1 MITFWAVAILLL
13 AIAVAMLLWPLLKAS
28 KANQSDIDQRQMN
41 INIAKERLAELDKER
56 EDKELSDEDYQE
68 IKKELEGAL
77 FFDLE
82 DQSVQQDEEK
92 EEKAGTWGFVL
103 IAIFVPL
110 LSISM
115 YVTLGSP
122 EGMKM
127 IPGQQPERIA
137 ANPQQ
142 NQAGSIREMV
152 MKLVEKL
159 KENPENADSWFM
171 MGRTMMNLEQYK
183 EAVTAFRKVL
193 SLTGDDAVT
202 LVSLA
207 DALAMQY
214 GGVLDGEPKLL
225 LEKAIILDGNN
236 VTALWLLG
244 MAAERRENHQLSLS
258 YWEKLYPMLENG
270 DPTKDTLANLIAE
283 AKSGLENGGSVT
295 ANIAPAKSTNSAQS
309 TKSAQIRVSVRISD
323 ELRAS
328 TSGNELVFIYA
339 KAMSGPPMPLAAVK
353 MKVSDLPADVI
364 LNDSMAMMPQ
374 MKLSSFDN
382 VIIGARVSKSGQ
394 PVSQMGDYEGE
405 IANISVK
412 NQKEVVTVI
421 INKIKK

>member
-13 AIAVAMLLWPLLKAS
+13 AIAVAILLWPLLKAS

-214 GGVLDGEPKLL
+214 GGVLDGEPESL

-244 MAAERRENHQLSLS
+244 MVAERRENHQLSLS

-270 DPTKDTLANLIAE
+270 DPSVAVLMSSLLAKL
-283 AKSGLENGGSVT
+283 
-295 ANIAPAKSTNSAQS
+295 
-309 TKSAQIRVSVRISD
+309 
-323 ELRAS
+323 
-328 TSGNELVFIYA
+328 F
-339 KAMSGPPMPLAAVK
+339 K
-353 MKVSDLPADVI
+353 M
-364 LNDSMAMMPQ
+364 
-374 MKLSSFDN
+374 
-382 VIIGARVSKSGQ
+382 
-394 PVSQMGDYEGE
+394 
-405 IANISVK
+405 
-412 NQKEVVTVI
+412 
-421 INKIKK
+421 

>member
-13 AIAVAMLLWPLLKAS
+13 AIAVAILLWPLLKAS

-295 ANIAPAKSTNSAQS
+295 ANIAPAKSTNSAQ
-309 TKSAQIRVSVRISD
+309 IRVSVRISD

-374 MKLSSFDN
+374 MKLSSFDK

>member
-13 AIAVAMLLWPLLKAS
+13 AIAVAILLWPLLKAS

-295 ANIAPAKSTNSAQS
+295 ANIVPAQSINSAKTTNS
-309 TKSAQIRVSVRISD
+309 TQIRVSVRISD

-374 MKLSSFDN
+374 MKLSSFDK

>member
-1 MITFWAVAILLL
+1 
-13 AIAVAMLLWPLLKAS
+13 
-28 KANQSDIDQRQMN
+28 
-41 INIAKERLAELDKER
+41 
-56 EDKELSDEDYQE
+56 
-68 IKKELEGAL
+68 
-77 FFDLE
+77 
-82 DQSVQQDEEK
+82 
-92 EEKAGTWGFVL
+92 
-103 IAIFVPL
+103 
-110 LSISM
+110 
-115 YVTLGSP
+115 
-122 EGMKM
+122 
-127 IPGQQPERIA
+127 
-137 ANPQQ
+137 
-142 NQAGSIREMV
+142 
-152 MKLVEKL
+152 
-159 KENPENADSWFM
+159 

-295 ANIAPAKSTNSAQS
+295 ANIAPAKSTNSAQ
-309 TKSAQIRVSVRISD
+309 IRVSVRISD

-374 MKLSSFDN
+374 MKLSSFDK

>member
-82 DQSVQQDEEK
+82 DQSVPQDEEK

-115 YVTLGSP
+115 YVMLGSP

-142 NQAGSIREMV
+142 NQAGSIKEMV
-152 MKLVEKL
+152 IKLVEKL
-159 KENPENADSWFM
+159 KKNPKDADSWFV
-171 MGRTMMNLEQYK
+171 MGRTMMNLDQYQ
-183 EAVTAFRKVL
+183 EAVIAFRKVL

-207 DALAMQY
+207 DALAMEY
-214 GGVLDGEPKLL
+214 GGVLDGEPESL
-225 LEKAIILDGNN
+225 LEKAITLDGNN

-270 DPTKDTLANLIAE
+270 DPTKDTLKDLITE

-295 ANIAPAKSTNSAQS
+295 ANIAPAQSINSAKTTNS
-309 TKSAQIRVSVRISD
+309 TQIRVSVRISD

-374 MKLSSFDN
+374 MKLSSFDK